1 MVAWLVRWTRVWNVP
16 GLYPTISHIVLLYL
30 CIEKKYK
37 KLLLSRTA
45 TTQVIPI
52 FFSLRLQN
60 TSSWVLYYRL
70 PQRHIGATFI
80 PEVRSQA
87 VYLDAEIKSGPNCFK
102 SCPKCCQISFYL
114 KRDIFKSSPKVIVHL
129 ATFETKYFTQNQSL
143 PRTLENC
150 PIWSQRSWAGEKEFP
165 TKQGPNIARI
175 KS

>member
-16 GLYPTISHIVLLYL
+16 GLYPTISHNVLLYL

-45 TTQVIPI
+45 TTQVIPR

-60 TSSWVLYYRL
+60 TSSWALYYRL

-114 KRDIFKSSPKVIVHL
+114 KRDIFQNSPKATW
-129 ATFETKYFTQNQSL
+129 ATFETKYFTQNFRKSPNLVTLLNCQLSFISL
-143 PRTLENC
+143 RMLSC
-150 PIWSQRSWAGEKEFP
+150 L
-165 TKQGPNIARI
+165 
-175 KS
+175 

>member
-16 GLYPTISHIVLLYL
+16 GLYPTISHNVLLYL

-45 TTQVIPI
+45 TTQVILR

-60 TSSWVLYYRL
+60 TSSWALYYRL

-114 KRDIFKSSPKVIVHL
+114 KRDIFKNSPKVTEHL
-129 ATFETKYFTQNQSL
+129 GYFWNKIFHPEPKFAQNFRKL
-143 PRTLENC
+143 PNLVTAILSGR
-150 PIWSQRSWAGEKEFP
+150 K
-165 TKQGPNIARI
+165 RI
-175 KS
+175 SDKTGTEHCKD